1 MKKMFC
7 IVLAVLLVLVGCTK
21 GNGVGDNQ
29 IIISPSSLFEGDAK
43 KLQPHMDMITGCVK
57 VKYKGNKESIRVKY
71 EIWENG
77 KIKEVEEGVSSFI
90 ENNEFD
96 GTVSISLKEDIND
109 ENMLTMKLFITDDD
123 GHIGIIKSI
132 EGFDKKNSYGPE
144 ELQEDKV
151 INDNQEITVWGLST
165 YQGAYITGG
174 GDIVEEIERADWGL
188 LIKIYLK

>member
-1 MKKMFC
+1 MFC
-7 IVLAVLLVLVGCTK
+7 ITLALLLVLVGCTK
-21 GNGVGDNQ
+21 VNEVGDNQ

-43 KLQPHMDMITGCVK
+43 RLQPHMDMITGCVEA
-57 VKYKGNKESIRVKY
+57 KYKGNKESICVKY

-77 KIKEVEEGVSSFI
+77 KIKEVAEGVSSFI

-96 GTVSISLKEDIND
+96 GTVSISLKEDIDD
-109 ENMLTMKLFITDDD
+109 ETMLSMKLFITDDD
-123 GHIGIIKSI
+123 GCVGITRSI
-132 EGFDKKNSYGPE
+132 ESFDKKSSYGPE

-165 YQGAYITGG
+165 YKGTYTTGG

-188 LIKIYLK
+188 LIKVYFK